1 MKKTQQGNLSGIICT
16 VGEIS
21 SVIYP
26 HFLQIVF
33 AKNKKKEDVKYFLV
47 FRKSAFR
54 APLRDLFVCA
64 LQLNYV
70 GYGQYKE
77 PP

>member
-1 MKKTQQGNLSGIICT
+1 M
-16 VGEIS
+16 
-21 SVIYP
+21 YP
-26 HFLQIVF
+26 NFLQIVF
-33 AKNKKKEDVKYFLV
+33 AKIKKEDVKYFLA
-47 FRKSAFR
+47 FRKSDFR

-70 GYGQYKE
+70 GYGQYKD